1 MMTVK
6 AANYAKVLF
15 SLNLDEACVR
25 TSLWTIIY
33 SQELLA
39 ALENPIISK
48 KNKEAVIDRIFD
60 KEICAFLKVLCA
72 NKSIGLASS
81 ILESY
86 EEMILNKNNKLEA
99 KLSYVTEPDNEEI
112 EQIKTMLCNKYGK
125 AGVKLELEEDET
137 VKFELLRMYFKLTSK
152 TWMKVDDF
160 TENLKDEIDAI
171 LHR

>member
-15 SLNLDEACVR
+15 SLDLDVACVR
-25 TSLWTIIY
+25 TSLWTIMY
-33 SQELLA
+33 NQELLS
-39 ALENPIISK
+39 ALENPSISK

-81 ILESY
+81 IMESY
-86 EEMILNKNNKLEA
+86 EEMVLKKSNKLEA

-112 EQIKTMLCNKYGK
+112 EQIKAMLCNKYGK
-125 AGVKLELEEDET
+125 AGVKLELEEDASLLGGYTLT
-137 VKFELLRMYFKLTSK
+137 VGDMIYDKSMKGSLLELTK
-152 TWMKVDDF
+152 T
-160 TENLKDEIDAI
+160 LA
-171 LHR
+171 RR